1 MPNALISYL
10 QLFKDISYADAAF
23 IQNRLQCRSVAE
35 GECLLQEGRVPK
47 ELFFVCSGILKIVKV
62 NEKGKDITHFFVK
75 ENHFCT
81 ILHGFLNEQPA
92 DASIEAACAAE
103 LVMVLTKKGLDEIY
117 AQLSWFKELHS
128 TIMQKSL
135 LEKIQLSTELQG
147 EDASTRYQKFL
158 MLQPDI
164 ALRVSLSDIASHLG
178 ITLQSLSRI
187 RRNTK

>member
-23 IQNRLQCRSVAE
+23 IQSRLQCRSVAE

-81 ILHGFLNEQPA
+81 ILHSFLNEQPSGE
-92 DASIEAACAAE
+92 SIEAACAAE
-103 LVMVLTKKGLDEIY
+103 LVVLTKKGLDEIY

-128 TIMQKSL
+128 TIMQQSL
-135 LEKIQLSTELQG
+135 LKKIQLRNELQG

-158 MLQPDI
+158 VLQPDI